1 MVIYWQEIPLDLSN
15 KSLEKINVS
24 GLSLQNVVEI
34 TTSHHITIEELLT
47 SKSEVS
53 TSIMKQTE

>member
-34 TTSHHITIEELLT
+34 TSHHITFEELLT

-53 TSIMKQTE
+53 TIVMKQTER